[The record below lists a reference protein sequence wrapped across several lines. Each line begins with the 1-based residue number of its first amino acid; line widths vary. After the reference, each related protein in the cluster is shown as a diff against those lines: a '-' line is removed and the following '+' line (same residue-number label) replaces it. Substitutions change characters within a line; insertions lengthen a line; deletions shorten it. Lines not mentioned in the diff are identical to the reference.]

1 MKKGEARVLKVKTFR
16 NRPFGKVRTVAIE
29 DKRWLLLEDVCTMM
43 GFLYDRTLNGFLEP
57 DDVWYEAI
65 SNDKGEDRI
74 VAVIGEPGLCM
85 MATEA
90 QSEKAEAVCRWIQRD
105 VLTVVSWESK
115 NPNESET
122 LRKFRACVA
131 KGMTETKK
139 AGVYAA
145 EMSVNVQTMSG
156 WKRNSAE
163 HFINLIL
170 FNVRELMLGNVA
182 INDWMIPG
190 EAVEVIARA
199 EMFAGQ
205 GLQSAKSIRQE
216 DVGRDV
222 WKLRTVEKKLR
233 AAKRYFTE
241 AKKLISKEP
250 EDEDCIRTDALDS
263 EWDAEWGES

>member
-16 NRPFGKVRTVAIE
+16 NKMFGKVRTVAIQ
-29 DKRWLLLEDVCTMM
+29 DGRGLFLEDVCNAV
-43 GFLYDRTLNGFLEP
+43 GFWYDRTLHGFLEP
-57 DDVWYEAI
+57 DDVWYEAVRD
-65 SNDKGEDRI
+65 DKGKDRI
-74 VAVIGEPGLCM
+74 VALIDEFGLRM
-85 MATEA
+85 IVAEA
-90 QSEKAEAVCRWIQRD
+90 QSMKAEAFCNWVRRE
-105 VLTVVSWESK
+105 VLTVVSWESD
-115 NPNESET
+115 NPKESEE
-122 LRKFRACVA
+122 RAKFRACVA

-250 EDEDCIRTDALDS
+250 EDNDCIRTDARNS
-263 EWDAEWGES
+263 EWDAEWGEN